1 MVFGL
6 YVRVDEHSGEDGA
19 PAPAIQSIPVRQAL
33 GRWPYLE
40 ELPGLV
46 IAVKDDAAWDAWVGN
61 DAPDLRANRLA
72 FGEWSGRSIEVTW
85 SASWGGL
92 MGRRR
97 ELAFRGPV
105 VFTGIKLYI
114 YEDESIETLITR
126 VWGVE
131 APVRFDIKRLPPVT
145 HRGEPLPEL
154 RDMPEVVG
162 YDLWPRLLGPRA
174 G

>member
-1 MVFGL
+1 
-6 YVRVDEHSGEDGA
+6 
-19 PAPAIQSIPVRQAL
+19 
-33 GRWPYLE
+33 
-40 ELPGLV
+40 
-46 IAVKDDAAWDAWVGN
+46 
-61 DAPDLRANRLA
+61 
-72 FGEWSGRSIEVTW
+72 
-85 SASWGGL
+85 